1 MTASPLLLWMPS
13 LYSTASQPTMA
24 EALCPAV
31 RRLWPGFPE
40 SMAAGKTLDGAFVPE
55 DLPYGP
61 REARAY
67 LNDLDTY
74 VANLE
79 KSSDESGTL
88 YAMQQDRQLEDR
100 LRGEIDE
107 VARLAPGTDVRWSR
121 DDERIWRTRAQQMLI
136 WFWRQQVTLSEVEG
150 LVGKV
155 NSLGDSLSEG
165 YGAEDGGSALKLAE
179 DGYSP
184 SIDDM
189 LADLLPEWR
198 ICLAAAAALCPGA
211 VFFLEG
217 EAAEQMQERFCF
229 SPDPELA
236 KAAGMPEGMLALSF
250 EGDAA
255 EILGDVL
262 EEVKVVGRLR
272 LAVPLLPETADGGL
286 H

>member
-88 YAMQQDRQLEDR
+88 YAMQQDRQLEER

-136 WFWRQQVTLSEVEG
+136 WFWRQQVT
-150 LVGKV
+150 
-155 NSLGDSLSEG
+155 LSEG

-217 EAAEQMQERFCF
+217 EAAEPAEAV
-229 SPDPELA
+229 E
-236 KAAGMPEGMLALSF
+236 
-250 EGDAA
+250 AA
-255 EILGDVL
+255 EEAAPAAESVADASPYDLLCAVARKRGFLVSGGELDTARAADILLDEFREARIGRITL
-262 EEVKVVGRLR
+262 E
-272 LAVPLLPETADGGL
+272 LP
-286 H
+286 

>member
-88 YAMQQDRQLEDR
+88 YAMQQDRQLEER

-179 DGYSP
+179 DGG
-184 SIDDM
+184 M
-189 LADLLPEWR
+189 LVARLSEQDGMRRQLR
-198 ICLAAAAALCPGA
+198 CPGR
-211 VFFLEG
+211 VHLLNMLEDVEG
-217 EAAEQMQERFCF
+217 EAQEI
-229 SPDPELA
+229 PVKP
-236 KAAGMPEGMLALSF
+236 F
-250 EGDAA
+250 E
-255 EILGDVL
+255 IIT
-262 EEVKVVGRLR
+262 VGI
-272 LAVPLLPETADGGL
+272 PLKNL
-286 H
+286 